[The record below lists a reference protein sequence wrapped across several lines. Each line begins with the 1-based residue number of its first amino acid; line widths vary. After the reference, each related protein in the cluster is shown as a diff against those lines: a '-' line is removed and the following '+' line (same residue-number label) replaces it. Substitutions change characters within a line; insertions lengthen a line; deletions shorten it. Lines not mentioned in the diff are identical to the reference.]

1 MRKWGPGLVG
11 FPGMSAPRLTLGAWV
26 WVTGT
31 SSFQHSPE
39 VISEGGRR
47 RGSWGWTL
55 VPRSWAEGHQGGSG
69 GETPLSL
76 PLGPWP
82 TILTGLCKVPPPPS
96 LSFPTLSSPHP
107 L

>member
-11 FPGMSAPRLTLGAWV
+11 FPGMSAPRLTLGGRV

-31 SSFQHSPE
+31 SSSQHSPE

-55 VPRSWAEGHQGGSG
+55 VPRSWAEGHQGGSR

-82 TILTGLCKVPPPPS
+82 TILTSLCKVPLPPS